1 MIGAIIASAL
11 SAVANGIGTHLANKK
26 KTQAQ
31 EAYRQG
37 IDKEVEAIDNEI
49 NSNYLDRADARAAI
63 RQVTNASEESLRQ
76 LNTDA
81 IRSGATDE
89 AKVAMASAL
98 NKNLANTIGT
108 LAGVGEQH
116 KDNLKA
122 QKRSLRLRQL
132 RDAYATD
139 SDTSGI
145 TSALQGISN
154 AATSIGNV
162 VTAKSGTTTTKS
174 GATTTDAGET
184 SAGNTILQDVVTPAR
199 AAVTAARDG
208 NKLAQPVQGIIESAI
223 PSVNDLINTYNKQI
237 PYGK

>member
-26 KTQAQ
+26 KAQAQ

-116 KDNLKA
+116 EDNLKA
-122 QKRSLRLRQL
+122 QKRSLRLSQL

-162 VTAKSGTTTTKS
+162 VTAKSGS
-174 GATTTDAGET
+174 TTTDAGET
-184 SAGNTILQDVVTPAR
+184 SAGNTIPQDVVTPAR
-199 AAVTAARDG
+199 AAVTAARNG
-208 NKLAQPVQGIIESAI
+208 NRLAQPVQGIIDSAI
-223 PSVNDLINTYNKQI
+223 PLVDDLINLYNKQF